1 MLKKLVKLNKILEI
15 DQKKKI
21 LFLVLLMFT
30 SVTFEILT
38 LNVLFLTL
46 SIFSDTSFNIQNTYI
61 NHFLN
66 INLNTSAYIYIFLIF
81 VTTFSLKNFFTIL
94 LSWYEAKFIYYT
106 ERDLSFKFFKG
117 YLGMPRI
124 FHLRT
129 NISETVKIITNEIQ
143 QVMFA
148 LRSIT
153 NICLEIFVLIG
164 MFFFLLFINFEI
176 TIGAF
181 LLLVIFSTLINYFN
195 IKPISFMGKERVNK
209 VKKRLQNIFEGISGS
224 KVFQITGTEDKIISE
239 FKINNNSIADIS
251 RNVEFRASLSRPIFE
266 MLVLLLTLF
275 FLFLALES
283 KTDLK
288 TLIPILGVFLTA
300 AYRMVPSFGRIISS
314 IQRLSYSIQA
324 IDKIYTDNEKFF
336 GNIVNS
342 KNEKNKKESFDD
354 KITFSNV
361 SFSYEKNSFSKKNVL
376 DKINIEINK
385 GDKIGIIG
393 KSGSGKSTFIDLV
406 LGLLEPGEGRII
418 IDNKNLNNI
427 KKSWQKNIGCVPQE
441 VFILDKSLAEN
452 IAFGVDKN
460 EIDEKKLFAAITQ
473 ANLNDLVSSL
483 KFGVNTIL
491 GEKGSRISGGQRQRL
506 GIARALYNQ
515 PELLIFD
522 EATNS
527 LDEKNEYSIIE
538 EIFRNYQD
546 KTIIFVSHN
555 LLNLRHCKKI
565 LQIKDKKIELAKNI

>member
-46 SIFSDTSFNIQNTYI
+46 SIFSDISFNIQNTYF

-66 INLNTSAYIYIFLIF
+66 VNLNKSAYIYIFLIF

-153 NICLEIFVLIG
+153 NICLEILVLIG
-164 MFFFLLFINFEI
+164 MVFFLLFINFKV

-181 LLLVIFSTLINYFN
+181 LILVIFSTLINYFN
-195 IKPISFMGKERVNK
+195 IKPISLMGKERVNK
-209 VKKRLQNIFEGISGS
+209 AKKRLQNIFEGISGS

-300 AYRMVPSFGRIISS
+300 AYRMVPSFGRVISS

-361 SFSYEKNSFSKKNVL
+361 SFSYEKNSFSKKDVL

-418 IDNKNLNNI
+418 IDNKNLNDI

-452 IAFGVDKN
+452 IAFGINKN
-460 EIDEKKLFAAITQ
+460 EIDKKKLFVAITQ

-527 LDEKNEYSIIE
+527 LDEKNEYFIIE
-538 EIFRNYQD
+538 EIFSNYQD

-565 LQIKDKKIELAKNI
+565 LQIKDKKIELVKNI

>member
-1 MLKKLVKLNKILEI
+1 MLKKLVKLKKILDI
-15 DQKKKI
+15 DQKKRI

-30 SVTFEILT
+30 SATFEILT

-46 SIFSDTSFNIQNTYI
+46 SVFSDASFNIQDTYFRY
-61 NHFLN
+61 FLN
-66 INLNTSAYIYIFLIF
+66 IDINTSSYMFIFLIL
-81 VTTFSLKNFFTIL
+81 VITFYSKNFFTIL
-94 LSWYEAKFIYYT
+94 LSWYESKFLYYT

-117 YLGMPRI
+117 YLSMPRI

-143 QVMFA
+143 QVMFT
-148 LRSIT
+148 LRAIT
-153 NICLEIFVLIG
+153 SICLEILVLIG
-164 MFFFLLFINFEI
+164 MIFFLLFINFEI

-181 LLLVIFSTLINYFN
+181 LLLVIFSILINYFN
-195 IKPISFMGKERVNK
+195 IKPVSIMGRERVNK

-224 KVFQITGTEDKIISE
+224 KVFQITGTENKIISE

-251 RNVEFRASLSRPIFE
+251 RNVEFRASLSRPLFE
-266 MLVLLLTLF
+266 MLILLLILF

-288 TLIPILGVFLTA
+288 TLVPILGVFLTA

-336 GNIVNS
+336 RNDVNL
-342 KNEKNKKESFDD
+342 KNEKIKKVSFDN
-354 KITFSNV
+354 ITFSNV
-361 SFSYEKNSFSKKNVL
+361 SFSYEKNSLSKKNVL
-376 DKINIEINK
+376 DNINIEINK
-385 GDKIGIIG
+385 GDKIGVIG
-393 KSGSGKSTFIDLV
+393 KSGSGKSTLIDLV
-406 LGLLEPGEGRII
+406 LGLLDPAEGRII
-418 IDNKNLNNI
+418 IDNKNLNDI
-427 KKSWQKNIGCVPQE
+427 KKNWQKNIGCVPQE

-460 EIDEKKLFAAITQ
+460 EIDSKKLSSAITQ
-473 ANLNDLVSSL
+473 ANLNDLVTSL
-483 KFGVNTIL
+483 KFGVNTIV
-491 GEKGSRISGGQRQRL
+491 GEKGSRLSGGQRQRL

-527 LDEKNEYSIIE
+527 LDEKNEHSIIE
-538 EIFRNYQD
+538 EIFNNYKD
-546 KTIIFVSHN
+546 KTILFVSHN
-555 LLNLRHCKKI
+555 LLNLRYCKKI
-565 LQIKDKKIELAKNI
+565 FKIKEEKIELVKI

>member
-1 MLKKLVKLNKILEI
+1 
-15 DQKKKI
+15 
-21 LFLVLLMFT
+21 
-30 SVTFEILT
+30 
-38 LNVLFLTL
+38 
-46 SIFSDTSFNIQNTYI
+46 
-61 NHFLN
+61 
-66 INLNTSAYIYIFLIF
+66 
-81 VTTFSLKNFFTIL
+81 
-94 LSWYEAKFIYYT
+94 
-106 ERDLSFKFFKG
+106 
-117 YLGMPRI
+117 
-124 FHLRT
+124 
-129 NISETVKIITNEIQ
+129 
-143 QVMFA
+143 
-148 LRSIT
+148 
-153 NICLEIFVLIG
+153 
-164 MFFFLLFINFEI
+164 
-176 TIGAF
+176 
-181 LLLVIFSTLINYFN
+181 
-195 IKPISFMGKERVNK
+195 
-209 VKKRLQNIFEGISGS
+209 
-224 KVFQITGTEDKIISE
+224 
-239 FKINNNSIADIS
+239 
-251 RNVEFRASLSRPIFE
+251 
-266 MLVLLLTLF
+266 
-275 FLFLALES
+275 LALES